1 MEIYPSLVTVG
12 ALAVYFIITLNVGR
26 ARFKYNVKPPATSG
40 DPNFERALRVQQN
53 TLEQMIFFLPLLW
66 IFCYY
71 INPIWG
77 SGVGAFWIIGRILY
91 AWGYYQ
97 AAEKRMIGFAIAS
110 LSSLVLLIG
119 SLVGMILVL
128 SKQFSA

>member
-1 MEIYPSLVTVG
+1 MEIYPSLVTVS
-12 ALAVYFIITLNVGR
+12 ALAVYLIITLNVGR
-26 ARFKYNVKPPATSG
+26 TRAKYNVKPPAMTG

-53 TLEQMIFFLPLLW
+53 TLEQMVLFLPLLW

-71 INPIWG
+71 INPVWG
-77 SGVGAFWIIGRILY
+77 SGIGAFWIIGRILY

-97 AAEKRMIGFAIAS
+97 AAEKRILGFAIGS
-110 LSSLVLLIG
+110 LSSVVLLIG

-128 SKQFSA
+128 VKSFSA

>member
-1 MEIYPSLVTVG
+1 MMEIYPSLVTVS

-26 ARFKYNVKPPATSG
+26 ARFKYKVLPPATTG

-66 IFCYY
+66 LFCFY

-77 SGVGAFWIIGRILY
+77 SAIGVFWIVGRILY

-97 AAEKRMIGFAIAS
+97 AAEKRMIGFALAS
-110 LSSLVLLIG
+110 LSSLTLLIG
-119 SLVGMILVL
+119 SLVGIILVL
-128 SKQFSA
+128 VK